1 MFCLLDSEVE
11 PKVWSERPGLFE
23 LEELAMVLKPT
34 SVLKPKV
41 VSKLSELA
49 GSWAPASESLDDM
62 FHFIFFSVFSV
73 TQ

>member
-11 PKVWSERPGLFE
+11 PIVGSERPGLFE

-49 GSWAPASESLDDM
+49 GSWAPASDSLDDT
-62 FHFIFFSVFSV
+62 FHFSFFFVFL
-73 TQ
+73 

>member
-11 PKVWSERPGLFE
+11 PKVGSERPGLFE

-49 GSWAPASESLDDM
+49 CSWAPASESLDDM
-62 FHFIFFSVFSV
+62 FHFSFFFVFL
-73 TQ
+73 